1 VADRE
6 GNVLKVPST
15 SQKAE
20 VKGQE
25 ILASYARFTQKG
37 VTLAGSQGVLEAGT
51 LLARN
56 SSTKKYVKYDNDGAN
71 DTDVCRGVLRNA
83 VDTGS
88 TDILANIVVSGIVK
102 AALVATNNSF
112 ASGVSDADY
121 LAAVV
126 DLNGRLD
133 TVSDMFIF

>member
-1 VADRE
+1 M
-6 GNVLKVPST
+6 
-15 SQKAE
+15 
-20 VKGQE
+20 
-25 ILASYARFTQKG
+25 
-37 VTLAGSQGVLEAGT
+37 
-51 LLARN
+51 
-56 SSTKKYVKYDNDGAN
+56 
-71 DTDVCRGVLRNA
+71 LRNA

-88 TDILANIVVSGIVK
+88 TDVLANIVVSGIVK